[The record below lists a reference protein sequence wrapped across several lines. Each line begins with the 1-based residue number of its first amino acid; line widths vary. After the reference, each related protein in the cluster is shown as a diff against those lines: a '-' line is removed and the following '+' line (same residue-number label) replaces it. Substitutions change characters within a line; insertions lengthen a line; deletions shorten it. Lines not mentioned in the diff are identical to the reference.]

1 MIGSK
6 PHGGPEVEMLVV
18 FSQDHFI
25 DVYGIHPK
33 DEDARLGIFD
43 RRVAKLPRRL
53 DAETGDE
60 RIAQPQE
67 RAAFSCRSR
76 FAWLSYVDRYFDHY
90 RIRSLRCAAAPQLQ
104 LSMTTDSARL
114 PRRGKFSA
122 PT

>member
-25 DVYGIHPK
+25 DVYGIPAK
-33 DEDARLGIFD
+33 DEDARRGIFD
-43 RRVAKLPRRL
+43 RRIAKLPRRL

-67 RAAFSCRSR
+67 RAEPRCWRAKYKAHQR
-76 FAWLSYVDRYFDHY
+76 FDVISARRRELY
-90 RIRSLRCAAAPQLQ
+90 RIGIC
-104 LSMTTDSARL
+104 
-114 PRRGKFSA
+114 
-122 PT
+122 